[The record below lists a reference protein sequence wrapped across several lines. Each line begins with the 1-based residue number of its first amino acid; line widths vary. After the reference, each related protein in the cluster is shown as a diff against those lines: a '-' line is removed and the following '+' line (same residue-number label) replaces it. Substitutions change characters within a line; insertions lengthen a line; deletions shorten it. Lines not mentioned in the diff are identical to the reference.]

1 MSEVKTA
8 AADPH
13 ASAKEMVTDV
23 FVRGARQGWG
33 IAIGSMLPNVLMA
46 FVIIK
51 ALQITGLLKL
61 IGIACGPVMAVFGL
75 PGEAA
80 PVLLAAWMSMGGF
93 VRSGCDRRHAFGDFD
108 PCDLPHGLSAAVHG
122 ASLGRR
128 RHPRQDDSPHDGL
141 IHCGS
146 LRCHDYHARSRS
158 LISRLNKNAR
168 KLLEGSRRTR
178 QPRLRYG

>member
-80 PVLLAAWMSMGGF
+80 PVLLAAWMSMGGG
-93 VRSGCDRRHAFGDFD
+93 VGVAVALFGQGAIDGTHLAILT
-108 PCDLPHGLSAAVHG
+108 PAIYLMGSQLQYMGRLLGVVGIPGKMIPLMMALCIVAACV
-122 ASLGRR
+122 AMIIMRVLV
-128 RHPRQDDSPHDGL
+128 L
-141 IHCGS
+141 
-146 LRCHDYHARSRS
+146 
-158 LISRLNKNAR
+158 
-168 KLLEGSRRTR
+168 
-178 QPRLRYG
+178 

>member
-80 PVLLAAWMSMGGF
+80 PVLLAAWMSKGGGVGVAVAVFGQGGIDGTHLAILTPAIYLMGSQLQYMGRLLG
-93 VRSGCDRRHAFGDFD
+93 VVGIPGKMIPLMMA
-108 PCDLPHGLSAAVHG
+108 LSIVAACV
-122 ASLGRR
+122 AMIIMRILV
-128 RHPRQDDSPHDGL
+128 L
-141 IHCGS
+141 
-146 LRCHDYHARSRS
+146 
-158 LISRLNKNAR
+158 
-168 KLLEGSRRTR
+168 
-178 QPRLRYG
+178 

>member
-8 AADPH
+8 SADPH

-80 PVLLAAWMSMGGF
+80 PVLLAAWMSMGGG
-93 VRSGCDRRHAFGDFD
+93 VGVAVALFGQGAIDGTHLAILT
-108 PCDLPHGLSAAVHG
+108 PAIYLMGSQLQYMGRLLGVVGIPGKMIPLMMALSIVAACV
-122 ASLGRR
+122 AMIVMRILV
-128 RHPRQDDSPHDGL
+128 L
-141 IHCGS
+141 
-146 LRCHDYHARSRS
+146 
-158 LISRLNKNAR
+158 
-168 KLLEGSRRTR
+168 
-178 QPRLRYG
+178 

>member
-1 MSEVKTA
+1 MAET
-8 AADPH
+8 ADPH

-80 PVLLAAWMSMGGF
+80 PVLLAAWMSMGGG
-93 VRSGCDRRHAFGDFD
+93 VGVAVALFGQGAIDGTHLAILT
-108 PCDLPHGLSAAVHG
+108 PAIYLMGSQLQYMGRLLGVVGIPGKMIPLMMALSIVAACV
-122 ASLGRR
+122 AMIIMRILV
-128 RHPRQDDSPHDGL
+128 L
-141 IHCGS
+141 
-146 LRCHDYHARSRS
+146 
-158 LISRLNKNAR
+158 
-168 KLLEGSRRTR
+168 
-178 QPRLRYG
+178 

>member
-80 PVLLAAWMSMGGF
+80 PVLLAAWMSMGGG
-93 VRSGCDRRHAFGDFD
+93 VGVAVALFGQGVIDGTHLAILT
-108 PCDLPHGLSAAVHG
+108 PAIYLMGSQLQYMGRLLGVVGIPGKMIPLMMALSIVAACV
-122 ASLGRR
+122 AMIIMRVLV
-128 RHPRQDDSPHDGL
+128 L
-141 IHCGS
+141 
-146 LRCHDYHARSRS
+146 
-158 LISRLNKNAR
+158 
-168 KLLEGSRRTR
+168 
-178 QPRLRYG
+178 

>member
-33 IAIGSMLPNVLMA
+33 IAIGSMLPNVFMA
-46 FVIIK
+46 FDIIK

-80 PVLLAAWMSMGGF
+80 PVLLASWLRMGGG
-93 VRSGCDRRHAFGDFD
+93 VGVAVALFGQVAIDCTHLAILT
-108 PCDLPHGLSAAVHG
+108 PAIYLMGSQLQYMGRLLGVVGIPGKMIPLMMALSIVAACV
-122 ASLGRR
+122 AMIIMRILV
-128 RHPRQDDSPHDGL
+128 L
-141 IHCGS
+141 
-146 LRCHDYHARSRS
+146 
-158 LISRLNKNAR
+158 
-168 KLLEGSRRTR
+168 
-178 QPRLRYG
+178 

>member
-80 PVLLAAWMSMGGF
+80 PVLLAAWMSMGGG
-93 VRSGCDRRHAFGDFD
+93 VGVAVAFFGQGAIDGTHLAILT
-108 PCDLPHGLSAAVHG
+108 PAIYLMGSQLQYMGRLLGVVGIPGKMIPLMMALSIVAACV
-122 ASLGRR
+122 AMIIMRVLV
-128 RHPRQDDSPHDGL
+128 L
-141 IHCGS
+141 
-146 LRCHDYHARSRS
+146 
-158 LISRLNKNAR
+158 
-168 KLLEGSRRTR
+168 
-178 QPRLRYG
+178 

>member
-33 IAIGSMLPNVLMA
+33 IAIGSMLPNVLLA

-80 PVLLAAWMSMGGF
+80 PVLLAAWMSMGGG
-93 VRSGCDRRHAFGDFD
+93 VGVAVALFGQGAIDGTHLAILT
-108 PCDLPHGLSAAVHG
+108 PAIYLMGSQLQYMGRLLGVVGIPGKMIPLMMALSIVAACV
-122 ASLGRR
+122 AMIIMRVLV
-128 RHPRQDDSPHDGL
+128 L
-141 IHCGS
+141 
-146 LRCHDYHARSRS
+146 
-158 LISRLNKNAR
+158 
-168 KLLEGSRRTR
+168 
-178 QPRLRYG
+178 

>member
-80 PVLLAAWMSMGGF
+80 PVLLAAWMSMGGG
-93 VRSGCDRRHAFGDFD
+93 VGVAVALFGQGAIDGAHLAILT
-108 PCDLPHGLSAAVHG
+108 PAIYLMGSQLQYMGRLLGVVGIPGKMIPLMMALSIVAACV
-122 ASLGRR
+122 AMIIMRILV
-128 RHPRQDDSPHDGL
+128 L
-141 IHCGS
+141 
-146 LRCHDYHARSRS
+146 
-158 LISRLNKNAR
+158 
-168 KLLEGSRRTR
+168 
-178 QPRLRYG
+178 

>member
-80 PVLLAAWMSMGGF
+80 PVLLAAWMSMGGG
-93 VRSGCDRRHAFGDFD
+93 VGVAVALFGQGAIDG
-108 PCDLPHGLSAAVHG
+108 PHLAILTPAIYLMGSQLQYMGRLLGVVGIPGKMIPLMMALSIVAAC
-122 ASLGRR
+122 AAM
-128 RHPRQDDSPHDGL
+128 L
-141 IHCGS
+141 IMRI
-146 LRCHDYHARSRS
+146 LV
-158 LISRLNKNAR
+158 L
-168 KLLEGSRRTR
+168 
-178 QPRLRYG
+178 

>member
-80 PVLLAAWMSMGGF
+80 PVLLAAWMSMGGG
-93 VRSGCDRRHAFGDFD
+93 VGVAGALFGLGAIDGTHLAILT
-108 PCDLPHGLSAAVHG
+108 PAIYLMGSQLQYMGRLLGVVGIPGKMIPLMMALSILAACV
-122 ASLGRR
+122 AMIIMRILV
-128 RHPRQDDSPHDGL
+128 L
-141 IHCGS
+141 
-146 LRCHDYHARSRS
+146 
-158 LISRLNKNAR
+158 
-168 KLLEGSRRTR
+168 
-178 QPRLRYG
+178 

>member
-8 AADPH
+8 AAEPH

-80 PVLLAAWMSMGGF
+80 PVLLAAWMSMGGG
-93 VRSGCDRRHAFGDFD
+93 VGVAVALFGQGAIDGTHLAILT
-108 PCDLPHGLSAAVHG
+108 PESYLMGSQLQYMGRLLGVVGIPGKMIPLMMALSIVAACV
-122 ASLGRR
+122 AMIIMRILV
-128 RHPRQDDSPHDGL
+128 L
-141 IHCGS
+141 
-146 LRCHDYHARSRS
+146 
-158 LISRLNKNAR
+158 
-168 KLLEGSRRTR
+168 
-178 QPRLRYG
+178 

>member
-13 ASAKEMVTDV
+13 ASAKERVTDV

-51 ALQITGLLKL
+51 ALQSTGLLKV

-80 PVLLAAWMSMGGF
+80 PVLLAAWMSMGGG
-93 VRSGCDRRHAFGDFD
+93 VGVAVALFGQGAIDGTHLAILT
-108 PCDLPHGLSAAVHG
+108 PAIYLMGSQLQYMGRLLGVVGIPGKMIPLMMALSIVAACV
-122 ASLGRR
+122 AMIIMRILV
-128 RHPRQDDSPHDGL
+128 L
-141 IHCGS
+141 
-146 LRCHDYHARSRS
+146 
-158 LISRLNKNAR
+158 
-168 KLLEGSRRTR
+168 
-178 QPRLRYG
+178 

>member
-80 PVLLAAWMSMGGF
+80 PVLLAAWMSMGGG
-93 VRSGCDRRHAFGDFD
+93 VGVAVAVFGQGAIDGTHLAILT
-108 PCDLPHGLSAAVHG
+108 PAIYLMGSQLQYMGRLLGVVGIPGKMIPLMMALSIVAACV
-122 ASLGRR
+122 AMIIMRVLV
-128 RHPRQDDSPHDGL
+128 L
-141 IHCGS
+141 
-146 LRCHDYHARSRS
+146 
-158 LISRLNKNAR
+158 
-168 KLLEGSRRTR
+168 
-178 QPRLRYG
+178 

>member
-80 PVLLAAWMSMGGF
+80 PVLLAAWMSMGGG
-93 VRSGCDRRHAFGDFD
+93 VGVAVALFGQGAIDGTHLAI
-108 PCDLPHGLSAAVHG
+108 LPPAISLMGSQLQYMGRLLGVVGIPGKMIPLMMALSIVAACV
-122 ASLGRR
+122 AMIIMRVLV
-128 RHPRQDDSPHDGL
+128 L
-141 IHCGS
+141 
-146 LRCHDYHARSRS
+146 
-158 LISRLNKNAR
+158 
-168 KLLEGSRRTR
+168 
-178 QPRLRYG
+178 

>member
-46 FVIIK
+46 FVSIK

-80 PVLLAAWMSMGGF
+80 PVLLAAWMSMGGG
-93 VRSGCDRRHAFGDFD
+93 VGVAVALFGQ
-108 PCDLPHGLSAAVHG
+108 G
-122 ASLGRR
+122 AI
-128 RHPRQDDSPHDGL
+128 DGT
-141 IHCGS
+141 H
-146 LRCHDYHARSRS
+146 
-158 LISRLNKNAR
+158 
-168 KLLEGSRRTR
+168 
-178 QPRLRYG
+178 

>member
-8 AADPH
+8 SADPH

-80 PVLLAAWMSMGGF
+80 PVLLAAWMSMGGG
-93 VRSGCDRRHAFGDFD
+93 VGVAVALFGKGAIDGTHLAILT
-108 PCDLPHGLSAAVHG
+108 PAIYLMGSQLQYMGRLLGVVGIPGKMIPLMMALSILAACV
-122 ASLGRR
+122 AMIIMRILV
-128 RHPRQDDSPHDGL
+128 L
-141 IHCGS
+141 
-146 LRCHDYHARSRS
+146 
-158 LISRLNKNAR
+158 
-168 KLLEGSRRTR
+168 
-178 QPRLRYG
+178 

>member
-75 PGEAA
+75 PGEAT
-80 PVLLAAWMSMGGF
+80 PVLLAAWMSMGGG
-93 VRSGCDRRHAFGDFD
+93 VGVAVALFGQGAIDGTHLAILT
-108 PCDLPHGLSAAVHG
+108 PAIYLMGSQLQYMGRLLGVVGIPGKMIPLMMALSIVAACV
-122 ASLGRR
+122 AMIIMRVLV
-128 RHPRQDDSPHDGL
+128 L
-141 IHCGS
+141 
-146 LRCHDYHARSRS
+146 
-158 LISRLNKNAR
+158 
-168 KLLEGSRRTR
+168 
-178 QPRLRYG
+178 

>member
-75 PGEAA
+75 PGAAA
-80 PVLLAAWMSMGGF
+80 PVLLAAWLSMGGG
-93 VRSGCDRRHAFGDFD
+93 VGVAVALFGQGAIDGTHLAILT
-108 PCDLPHGLSAAVHG
+108 PAIYLMGSQLQYMGRLLGVVGIPGKMIPLMMALSIVAACV
-122 ASLGRR
+122 AMIIMRVLV
-128 RHPRQDDSPHDGL
+128 L
-141 IHCGS
+141 
-146 LRCHDYHARSRS
+146 
-158 LISRLNKNAR
+158 
-168 KLLEGSRRTR
+168 
-178 QPRLRYG
+178 

>member
-61 IGIACGPVMAVFGL
+61 IGIACGPVMAGAGL

-80 PVLLAAWMSMGGF
+80 PVLLAAWMSMGGG
-93 VRSGCDRRHAFGDFD
+93 VGVAVALFGQGAIDGTHLAILT
-108 PCDLPHGLSAAVHG
+108 PAIYLMGSQLQYMGRLLGVVGIPGKMIPLMMALSIVAACV
-122 ASLGRR
+122 AMIIMRVLV
-128 RHPRQDDSPHDGL
+128 L
-141 IHCGS
+141 
-146 LRCHDYHARSRS
+146 
-158 LISRLNKNAR
+158 
-168 KLLEGSRRTR
+168 
-178 QPRLRYG
+178 

>member
-80 PVLLAAWMSMGGF
+80 PVLLAAWMSMGGG
-93 VRSGCDRRHAFGDFD
+93 VGVAVALFGQGTIDGTHLAILT
-108 PCDLPHGLSAAVHG
+108 PAIYLMGSQLQYMGRLLGVVGIPGKMIPLMMALSIVAACV
-122 ASLGRR
+122 AMIIMRILV
-128 RHPRQDDSPHDGL
+128 L
-141 IHCGS
+141 
-146 LRCHDYHARSRS
+146 
-158 LISRLNKNAR
+158 
-168 KLLEGSRRTR
+168 
-178 QPRLRYG
+178 

>member
-80 PVLLAAWMSMGGF
+80 PVLLAAWMSMGGG
-93 VRSGCDRRHAFGDFD
+93 VGVAVALFGQ
-108 PCDLPHGLSAAVHG
+108 G
-122 ASLGRR
+122 AI
-128 RHPRQDDSPHDGL
+128 DGTHL
-141 IHCGS
+141 AN
-146 LRCHDYHARSRS
+146 LTPA
-158 LISRLNKNAR
+158 ISHI
-168 KLLEGSRRTR
+168 G
-178 QPRLRYG
+178 

>member
-13 ASAKEMVTDV
+13 ASANEMVTDV

-61 IGIACGPVMAVFGL
+61 IGSACGPVMAVFGL

-80 PVLLAAWMSMGGF
+80 PVLLAAWMSMGGG
-93 VRSGCDRRHAFGDFD
+93 VGVAVALFGQGAIDGTHLAILT
-108 PCDLPHGLSAAVHG
+108 PAIYLMGSQLQYMGRLLGVVGIPGKMIPLMMALSILAACV
-122 ASLGRR
+122 AMIIMRILV
-128 RHPRQDDSPHDGL
+128 L
-141 IHCGS
+141 
-146 LRCHDYHARSRS
+146 
-158 LISRLNKNAR
+158 
-168 KLLEGSRRTR
+168 
-178 QPRLRYG
+178 

>member
-80 PVLLAAWMSMGGF
+80 PVWRAAWRSMGGG
-93 VRSGCDRRHAFGDFD
+93 VGVAVALFGQGAIDGTHLAILT
-108 PCDLPHGLSAAVHG
+108 PAIYLMGSQLQYMGRLLGVVGIPGKMIPLMMALSIVAACV
-122 ASLGRR
+122 AMIIMRILV
-128 RHPRQDDSPHDGL
+128 L
-141 IHCGS
+141 
-146 LRCHDYHARSRS
+146 
-158 LISRLNKNAR
+158 
-168 KLLEGSRRTR
+168 
-178 QPRLRYG
+178 

>member
-80 PVLLAAWMSMGGF
+80 PVLLAAWMSMGGG
-93 VRSGCDRRHAFGDFD
+93 VGVAVALFGQGAIDGTHFAILT
-108 PCDLPHGLSAAVHG
+108 PAIYLMGSQLQYMGRLLGVVGIPGKMIPLMMALSILAACV
-122 ASLGRR
+122 AMIIMRILV
-128 RHPRQDDSPHDGL
+128 L
-141 IHCGS
+141 
-146 LRCHDYHARSRS
+146 
-158 LISRLNKNAR
+158 
-168 KLLEGSRRTR
+168 
-178 QPRLRYG
+178 